1 MNTPRFPDQDETVV
15 ESLHPVHGWREVATY
30 TTPDRNARALEDL
43 KTLTRD
49 LPERTHRV
57 RQHTTLQ
64 VLGPPEEVGLY
75 LDTPG
80 DESAPE
86 RFHQW
91 AEAEAA
97 DPEFFPAEPHPER
110 FGVEWIKAE
119 RARRR
124 PTPERFAEWAQA
136 LRQKDRW
143 DTGPLPEGLQDGVSM
158 MQLITY
164 ALSHDEDLAVVT
176 FRELADKVLAERL
189 ASQRPPSPRTEGFLR
204 SGPRGPG
211 TQTPYTVE

>member
-75 LDTPG
+75 LGTPG
-80 DESAPE
+80 DESA
-86 RFHQW
+86 
-91 AEAEAA
+91 
-97 DPEFFPAEPHPER
+97 
-110 FGVEWIKAE
+110 
-119 RARRR
+119 
-124 PTPERFAEWAQA
+124 PERFAEWAQA